1 MMLFSYL
8 VSPLRRPSATG
19 EERRHIGHDK
29 ARLFRIAQVMMI
41 RFNQARDSSTVRPD
55 LEKFIRRSATAAVTT
70 AAIVLIL
77 RICLYTSCMIAL
89 AFVQMVSAAKARVE
103 NMLSIVRHH
112 KCYIQSTT
120 NAYISESLLQLLDDG
135 RFVLIHTG
143 KSSFQIEPKRKAGNS
158 GSTT

>member
-1 MMLFSYL
+1 
-8 VSPLRRPSATG
+8 
-19 EERRHIGHDK
+19 
-29 ARLFRIAQVMMI
+29 MMI

-103 NMLSIVRHH
+103 NMLSIVG
-112 KCYIQSTT
+112 IT
-120 NAYISESLLQLLDDG
+120 NAIYSPRPTLIFESLLQLLDDG

-143 KSSFQIEPKRKAGNS
+143 KSSFQLEPKRKARGL
-158 GSTT
+158 GSATQTPGLCMKNAPGRAEGRPSMKLFDAIILAFMEYR

>member
-1 MMLFSYL
+1 
-8 VSPLRRPSATG
+8 
-19 EERRHIGHDK
+19 
-29 ARLFRIAQVMMI
+29 MMI

-70 AAIVLIL
+70 AAMVLML
-77 RICLYTSCMIAL
+77 RICVYTSCMIAL

-103 NMLSIVRHH
+103 NMLSIVGITNA
-112 KCYIQSTT
+112 YIQSTT

-143 KSSFQIEPKRKAGNS
+143 KSSFQLEPKRKARGL
-158 GSTT
+158 GSATKLLAYA